1 MMKCIG
7 LKESDHT
14 EIRKAISRMNRKRKH
29 NGEQQIDYILELG
42 KKTIISRG
50 IWKINEMQEELQTIW
65 RGLEFNQFVS
75 ESSDGTTRRK
85 LVAEFKEPDEIV
97 RVSYSKEVIQSN
109 CQR

>member
-1 MMKCIG
+1 
-7 LKESDHT
+7 
-14 EIRKAISRMNRKRKH
+14 
-29 NGEQQIDYILELG
+29 
-42 KKTIISRG
+42 
-50 IWKINEMQEELQTIW
+50 MQEELQTIW